1 MTIVTLTT
9 DFGLVDP
16 FVGIMKGV
24 IASRAPRV
32 PVVDVSHG
40 IPPQAI
46 LAGAIVLRTATPY
59 FPNGAVHVAVV
70 DPGVGTDR
78 RALCIE
84 TTDAYLVGPD
94 NGVLSLAAPRDR
106 IRRIVELTNDRFF
119 LSPRSRTFDGRDV
132 FAPVA
137 AALATG
143 TPIVTLGDER
153 QDLIRIDLPVP
164 VRDGRTIRGEII
176 YIDGFG
182 NMATNVVARD
192 LPEAIERVEVGGR
205 TIAGLSATYGSA
217 PSDTPL
223 ALVNSWEVVEI
234 AVRNGDARRQL
245 GLDVGAPVTVVLA

>member
-1 MTIVTLTT
+1 
-9 DFGLVDP
+9 
-16 FVGIMKGV
+16 MKGV

>member
-1 MTIVTLTT
+1 
-9 DFGLVDP
+9 
-16 FVGIMKGV
+16 MKGV

-119 LSPRSRTFDGRDV
+119 LSPRSRTFNGRDV

-217 PSDTPL
+217 PPDTPL